1 MKTGL
6 DRFIEDQDIVATE
19 KATGRWGITSIKPD
33 GDYTLVVALSRHVY
47 MEPAR
52 GIEERVMQGM
62 HYWMETHRVERNVKA
77 GLVHPVGDIQMDWWG
92 KEKRI
97 LAVEDCDA
105 RPYASK
111 ETAGALKIAA
121 GTAYDPG
128 SAAFRLHTAIN
139 ETTKHA
145 SAFIR
150 WGDTNP
156 HCSLRQLDSEQDAY
170 AVRDAV
176 LTADILHNHI
186 AYYLLNNTGIQPRD
200 DQLLIRHYH
209 GSAQGGR
216 TNLEPHFDR
225 AKRALLL
232 GARLQLC
239 EEGKVKFGLEM
250 DWSPIPMPVQRYRA
264 LRDVM
269 RSHPSYVP
277 LEGAATAKRPLRIAH
292 TPTNQKIKGTDV
304 LRKVVQRLQA
314 RGVPVELDLIH
325 GVTLREALERQALC
339 DVTFDSFWLG
349 IQGSGLQGGAMEQCV
364 IAGDDENRD
373 IYQRRIGVVPY
384 TFAND
389 EETLSETVERCATD
403 SSYRDQEARRVAEY
417 VTAYHDYA
425 VVAAMYERSVAK
437 AFHRTDVVT
446 DPARRMPFLTPL

>member
-1 MKTGL
+1 MRDGIQQ
-6 DRFIEDQDIVATE
+6 FIAERDLVETE
-19 KATGRWGITSIKPD
+19 KATGRWGMTSIKPE
-33 GDYTLVVALSRHVY
+33 GDYTLVVALTRHVY

-52 GIEERVMQGM
+52 GIGERVMQGQ
-62 HYWMETHRVERNVKA
+62 HYWMESHRVERNAKA

-92 KEKRI
+92 RAHRI
-97 LAVEDCDA
+97 LAVEDCTA
-105 RPYASK
+105 TPYATK
-111 ETAGALKIAA
+111 QTAGALKIAA

-145 SAFIR
+145 SAFVR

-156 HCSLRQLDSEQDAY
+156 HCSLRQLDSAQDAY

-176 LTADILHNHI
+176 LTADVLHNHI
-186 AYYLLNNTGIQPRD
+186 AYYLLNNTGIHPRD

-216 TNLEPHFDR
+216 TNIEPHFDR

-239 EEGKVKFGLEM
+239 EEGKIKFGLEM
-250 DWSPIPMPVQRYRA
+250 DWSPIPMPVRRYRT
-264 LRDVM
+264 LRDRM
-269 RSHPSYVP
+269 RRSSGWVP
-277 LEGAATAKRPLRIAH
+277 LEGAATSTRPLRIAH

-314 RGVPVELDLIH
+314 AGLPVVLDLIH
-325 GVTLREALERQALC
+325 GVSLREALERQALC

-364 IAGDDENRD
+364 IAGDEENRD

-389 EETLSETVERCATD
+389 EDNLFETVERCATD
-403 SSYRDQEARRVAEY
+403 PSYRDQEARRVAEY
-417 VTAYHDYA
+417 VDAYHDYA
-425 VVAAMYERSVAK
+425 VVGAMYERSVAK
-437 AFHRTDVVT
+437 AFNRTDVVT